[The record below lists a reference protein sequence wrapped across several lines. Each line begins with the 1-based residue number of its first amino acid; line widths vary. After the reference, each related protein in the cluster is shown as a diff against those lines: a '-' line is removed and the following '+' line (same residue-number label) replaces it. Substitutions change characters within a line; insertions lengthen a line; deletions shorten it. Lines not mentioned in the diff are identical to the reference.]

1 MGIPYG
7 INNATG
13 QVPAEEC
20 IAILN
25 LALESG
31 LVTLDSAEAYG
42 TAHQII
48 GSFHR
53 RFPARTFDV
62 ITKLSADSSGYSPE
76 DKIRQFLMQLN
87 VQCLAGLMFH
97 SFDSYRKNN
106 DIIDN
111 LMDLKEE
118 GLFNQLGVSV
128 YTNQE
133 VEEVSLDERIDFI
146 QLPFN
151 LLDNTFQRASALQT
165 AKKRGKEIHTRSVFL
180 QGLFFTSKYSENRIA
195 AQLEPQLEAIR
206 RLADDSKTSVSTLAL
221 SYALSQPLI
230 DRVLIGVDSIH
241 QLRMNMEAAK
251 FNLDDSVREYIDQLT
266 VPDKSLINPSL
277 WH

>member
-7 INNATG
+7 INNTIG

-20 IAILN
+20 VAILN
-25 LALESG
+25 LAFESG

-53 RFPARTFDV
+53 RFPGRTFDV
-62 ITKLSADSSGYSPE
+62 ITKLSADSAGYSPE
-76 DKIRQFLMQLN
+76 NKIRQFLVELN
-87 VQCLAGLMFH
+87 VQCLDGLMFH
-97 SFDSYRKNN
+97 SFDSYGRNIG
-106 DIIDN
+106 IIDS
-111 LMDLKEE
+111 LLDLKGE

-133 VEEVSLDERIDFI
+133 VEAASLDERIDFI

-180 QGLFFTSKYSENRIA
+180 QGLFFMGKYSKNKIA
-195 AQLEPQLEAIR
+195 AQLQPQLEAIR

-230 DRVLIGVDSIH
+230 DKVLIGVDSTH
-241 QLRMNMEAAK
+241 QLKMNVEAAK
-251 FNLDDSVREYIDQLT
+251 FNLDNNVREYIDQLT

-277 WH
+277 WN